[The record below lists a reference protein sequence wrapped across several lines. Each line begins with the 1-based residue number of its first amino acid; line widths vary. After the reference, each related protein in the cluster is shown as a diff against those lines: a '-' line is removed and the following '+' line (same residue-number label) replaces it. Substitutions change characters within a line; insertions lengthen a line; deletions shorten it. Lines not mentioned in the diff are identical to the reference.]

1 MFRLD
6 MQLEGEIVVISL
18 NGNFE
23 KFNTMEVI
31 EKVEQTIITFMRA
44 LDDFAWRE
52 LGRDHTDACDRGL
65 WR

>member
-1 MFRLD
+1 MS
-6 MQLEGEIVVISL
+6 I
-18 NGNFE
+18 
-23 KFNTMEVI
+23 KI